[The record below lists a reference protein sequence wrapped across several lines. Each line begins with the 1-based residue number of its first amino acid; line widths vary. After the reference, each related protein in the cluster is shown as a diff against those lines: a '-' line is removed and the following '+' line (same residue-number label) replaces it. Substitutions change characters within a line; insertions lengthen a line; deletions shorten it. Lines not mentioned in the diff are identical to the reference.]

1 MLWSLCVLF
10 DRAELRDAYQLI
22 ERSFKRPDPLPLHEA
37 MNFYL
42 CYLYLRTA
50 YPQINDFRDK
60 IHKSLEQFSLETH
73 SSLAQREAFELLK
86 GLGVP
91 CLMEYN
97 LNNLICDIMV
107 PEWRSMRNAVI

>member
-1 MLWSLCVLF
+1 VLF

-107 PEWRSMRNAVI
+107 PEWQSLRNAVI